1 MVVASNRRAAKPFRL
16 AVFGPPLP
24 HTRLAVTAG
33 LEPAGSETTVAAAPA
48 IVAPGAAAAASPIL
62 TTTVEEEEET
72 SVVNQKARLSVGGGG
87 NSVPKAKPTPEEKK
101 AARVEAKRLK
111 EALRKP
117 ANWRDL
123 PWQQWGVWDVS
134 VTPQTQTLPSSPLS
148 TNAKSKASGSMNKP
162 GFDDDDDEGARDA
175 PPPPPPPWAAFLP
188 QRSTTATGLSK
199 QQQQQQQQ
207 RGTVSPRRTS
217 PPF

>member
-24 HTRLAVTAG
+24 HTRQAVTAG
-33 LEPAGSETTVAAAPA
+33 LEPAGSERTVAAAP
-48 IVAPGAAAAASPIL
+48 GAAATASLIL
-62 TTTVEEEEET
+62 TTTVEEED
-72 SVVNQKARLSVGGGG
+72 RLFVGGGK
-87 NSVPKAKPTPEEKK
+87 SAPKAKPTPEEKK

-134 VTPQTQTLPSSPLS
+134 ATQTQTQTRRDSNSHPSVPIFFICSFFIF
-148 TNAKSKASGSMNKP
+148 K
-162 GFDDDDDEGARDA
+162 
-175 PPPPPPPWAAFLP
+175 
-188 QRSTTATGLSK
+188 
-199 QQQQQQQQ
+199 
-207 RGTVSPRRTS
+207 
-217 PPF
+217 